1 MFYVVKALVE
11 MAIGSYDSV
20 EGFSHPQFS
29 FAVHQAVDLCCCISF
44 YRLQDAGQFGVAG
57 EVQQQ
62 VDMVGHD
69 DVSYK
74 VIVDSIV
81 MVEGAGDDAAHGVM
95 PEQAAPMAVVEQ
107 LLCHGSDPV
116 PIFFLDCHIPRPGMV
131 T

>member
-11 MAIGSYDSV
+11 MAIGSDDSV

-62 VDMVGHD
+62 VDMVGR
-69 DVSYK
+69 
-74 VIVDSIV
+74 
-81 MVEGAGDDAAHGVM
+81 DA
-95 PEQAAPMAVVEQ
+95 
-107 LLCHGSDPV
+107 
-116 PIFFLDCHIPRPGMV
+116 
-131 T
+131 

>member
-11 MAIGSYDSV
+11 MAIGSDDSV

-62 VDMVGHD
+62 VDMVGRDACAGSCHGRCRAAALPW
-69 DVSYK
+69 VRSGSNILFGLSYPT
-74 VIVDSIV
+74 
-81 MVEGAGDDAAHGVM
+81 AGDGYVGM
-95 PEQAAPMAVVEQ
+95 
-107 LLCHGSDPV
+107 
-116 PIFFLDCHIPRPGMV
+116 FLYGISVLR
-131 T
+131 